1 MANSKVMFKMGP
13 QANINALF
21 NGGAVNGAFYLT
33 SDTNRLYIGKDG
45 KAVAVNQ
52 GVIQVESVTELNS
65 TEAEMG
71 QFYYVKDTNIL
82 CVRSGGR
89 WVQINPD
96 TDTKVT
102 ARTNSAK
109 TENGFIV
116 VEDVVTQTDSDKLN
130 TNFKTNFGVKGTN
143 GITVS
148 LDETSTT
155 PRLVI
160 TQADYA
166 LTSTVSDSKATIA
179 LSNGVA
185 NSSVVFEKGRN
196 VSLSK
201 ANSGNIVIAAEDT
214 TLADNGLTASIS
226 AVEAGGAKLDLSVAD
241 TSGQTLTASASF
253 GIVYGDNN
261 GAGVNATFENGAFKL
276 NTYTKA
282 EVDGLIKGIDGMTY
296 MGAVDDYPSGNEIRK
311 GYTYKA
317 SQPFGEKEKAVRT
330 GDVIIANGK
339 EDEKT
344 GFITGTITWDIIPAG
359 DDSLTDTTY
368 SFNNV
373 GAGIS
378 IYQNADVPVL
388 QGGFKVLSGNDHLV
402 VSNEVKAGINEIKVT
417 HAEPLTAG
425 GQTVKAGE
433 EYLNQAEGE
442 DFKFKIPVISYDK
455 AGHISAVTSQEFTV
469 KDTLATYSLDSL
481 KASVANN
488 TATVAIAMHHN
499 QIVDDKL
506 NASFNIKS
514 STLTMSA
521 DANGDLTMDL
531 EWGSF

>member
-1 MANSKVMFKMGP
+1 MANKVMFKMGS

-21 NGGAVNGAFYLT
+21 NGGATNGTFYLT
-33 SDTNRLYIGKDG
+33 DDTNRLYIGKNG

-52 GVIQVESVTELNS
+52 GVIQVENVNELNS

-71 QFYYVKDTNIL
+71 QFYYVKGSNIL
-82 CVRSGGR
+82 CVRSGDK

-96 TDTKVT
+96 TDTKVIE
-102 ARTNSAK
+102 RENSAK
-109 TENGFIV
+109 TEDGFIV
-116 VEDVVTQTDSDKLN
+116 IEDVITQQGSDGVDKFF
-130 TNFKTNFGVKGTN
+130 TTEFGVKGDK

-148 LDETSTT
+148 LDESGDA

-166 LTSTVSDSKATIA
+166 LAAATNDGKATIS

-185 NSSVVFEKGRN
+185 NSSVVIEKGAN
-196 VSLSK
+196 VTISEGEGS
-201 ANSGNIVIAAEDT
+201 IVIAAKDT
-214 TLADNGLTASIS
+214 VLDKNTMSTSIS
-226 AVEAGGAKLDLSVAD
+226 AVEGGAKLDISFAD
-241 TSGQTLTASASF
+241 TSANTLTGSATF
-253 GIVYGDNN
+253 GIIYGDND
-261 GAGVNATFENGAFKL
+261 GKGVSAAFENGAFKL

-296 MGAVDDYPSGNEIRK
+296 MGAVTDYPTGTEIRK

-317 SQPFGEKEKAVRT
+317 SAAFGDEGKKVKI
-330 GDVIIANGK
+330 GDLIIANGT
-339 EDEKT
+339 ENSDGYLE
-344 GFITGTITWDIIPAG
+344 TITWDIIPSG
-359 DDSLTDTTY
+359 DDSLTDTKYT
-368 SFNNV
+368 FNNE

-378 IYQNADVPVL
+378 IYQVADVPAL
-388 QGGFKVLSGNDHLV
+388 QGGFKVASGNDHLV

-417 HAEPLTAG
+417 HAEPLNAEG
-425 GQTVKAGE
+425 ETVKAAE
-433 EYLNQAEGE
+433 EKLVQGQGA
-442 DFKFKIPVISYDK
+442 DFKFSIPVLSYDK
-455 AGHISAVTSQEFTV
+455 AGHITAATSQEFTV
-469 KDTLATYSLDSL
+469 KDTLATYTLDSL

-488 TATVAIAMHHN
+488 TATVAIAMHHDQLVN
-499 QIVDDKL
+499 TNLD
-506 NASFNIKS
+506 ASFNIKS